1 MTRFAP
7 FLFATALVACTPQ
20 VVPHDNS
27 PPQSAAVSLVGHW
40 RIAAIDGRDLN
51 EPQGLA
57 LVGDINQLWMEPR
70 CAGLIRTYRISGNTF
85 SSTPEQVGMVCMIGM
100 PQSSG
105 LAMQAIDAAT
115 RIERTPENGILLSGG
130 GHSLLIFSQ

>member
-1 MTRFAP
+1 MTRFVPLLLA
-7 FLFATALVACTPQ
+7 AALSACAPQ

-27 PPQSAAVSLVGHW
+27 PPQSVAVSLTGHW

-57 LVGDINQLWMEPR
+57 LVGDANQLWMEPR
-70 CAGLIRTYRISGNTF
+70 CAGLIRNYRISGNSF
-85 SSTPEQVGMVCMIGM
+85 SSTPENVGMVCMIGM

-105 LAMQAIDAAT
+105 LAMQAIDVAT

-130 GHSLLIFSQ
+130 GRSLLIFSQ

>member
-7 FLFATALVACTPQ
+7 FLFAAALAACTPQ

-27 PPQSAAVSLVGHW
+27 APQSAAVSLAGHW

-51 EPQGLA
+51 ESQGLA
-57 LVGDINQLWMEPR
+57 LVGDASQLWMAPR
-70 CAGLIRTYRISGNTF
+70 CAGLIRNYHISRSIF
-85 SSTPEQVGMVCMIGM
+85 SSTPERVGMVCTIGM

-115 RIERTPENGILLSGG
+115 RIERTPAN
-130 GHSLLIFSQ
+130 

>member
-1 MTRFAP
+1 MTRFVP
-7 FLFATALVACTPQ
+7 FLFAAALAACTPQ

-27 PPQSAAVSLVGHW
+27 RPQSAAISLVGHW

-57 LVGDINQLWMEPR
+57 LVGDARQLWMEPR
-70 CAGLIRTYRISGNTF
+70 CAGLIRNYRISGTTF
-85 SSTPEQVGMVCMIGM
+85 SSTLEKVGMVCMIGM

-130 GHSLLIFSQ
+130 GRSLLLFSQ